1 MLANICWF
9 SAKEADVPRL
19 IDRIR
24 SRAYELA
31 RSGQLANFDAVE
43 RRLIEEGHA
52 AAHRALADPY
62 VRDHVAR
69 LCLGGGRPGVKRTA
83 AEHLVARY
91 LHG

>member
-1 MLANICWF
+1 
-9 SAKEADVPRL
+9 VPRL

-43 RRLIEEGHA
+43 RRLMEEGHA
-52 AAHRALADPY
+52 AAHLALADPY
-62 VRDHVAR
+62 VHDHVVR
-69 LCLGGGRPGVKRTA
+69 LCLSGGRPGVRRAA

-91 LHG
+91 LRG